1 MAVPLFPFC
10 HPSLLELDGVRV
22 CWLPAAAAVS
32 ADGFFLAG
40 RGSLTLFV
48 ARAAS
53 LTGSLVPC
61 APMYEPRSQVASARR
76 TAAAAR
82 AAQAGQHKA
91 STTRASSSSMSFHA
105 SHGVS
110 LRNARGGHGQR
121 PAEARRGRS
130 PLSRNDHCSRGLVA
144 VAAVRLVLQFVA
156 VGWGILVGRPRVLCV
171 QMAVMIRH
179 TDCAV
184 VEASCQADS
193 LAATRANPNRKST
206 RRRSRT
212 STCPPPPSTAPRDDG
227 QGSRPGR
234 SELLELADPLRVPS
248 SRTHTKPRWRARRD
262 LR

>member
-1 MAVPLFPFC
+1 MAEDIAGWRPVRKRDDASSSKPTPPRPSSALPCMAVPLFPFC
-10 HPSLLELDGVRV
+10 HPSLLELGGVRV
-22 CWLPAAAAVS
+22 CWLPAAAVVS

-40 RGSLTLFV
+40 RGSLALFV

-82 AAQAGQHKA
+82 AAQAGQHKE
-91 STTRASSSSMSFHA
+91 STTRASSSSFHP

-110 LRNARGGHGQR
+110 LRKGGHGQR

-130 PLSRNDHCSRGLVA
+130 PLLRNDHCSRGLVA

-179 TDCAV
+179 TD
-184 VEASCQADS
+184 
-193 LAATRANPNRKST
+193 
-206 RRRSRT
+206 
-212 STCPPPPSTAPRDDG
+212 
-227 QGSRPGR
+227 
-234 SELLELADPLRVPS
+234 LRCG
-248 SRTHTKPRWRARRD
+248 
-262 LR
+262 